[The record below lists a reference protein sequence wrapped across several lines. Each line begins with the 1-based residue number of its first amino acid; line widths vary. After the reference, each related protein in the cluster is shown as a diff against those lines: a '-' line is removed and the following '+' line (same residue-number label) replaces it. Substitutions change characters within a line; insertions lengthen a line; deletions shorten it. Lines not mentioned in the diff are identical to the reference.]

1 MELYPLNKQFVEFS
15 WQDLA
20 TMHVSWRS
28 WWAGVQTFFK
38 PDPDRTFVNVGIFIR
53 LNFASPKILKIC
65 WATKLETTWAM
76 VSTLMGDHSSVEGD
90 AVVKNT
96 VKSQKRIMGRPL
108 QYMLAPAW
116 GKKRRR
122 KQCWTFKSFNPGSGS
137 GTGSFLC
144 GSGTGSFLCGSGNN
158 KVPGPQRWCWM
169 NRWITDMMLFCCI
182 VFRGC
187 RWRTGGS
194 ED

>member
-38 PDPDRTFVNVGIFIR
+38 TDPDRTFVNVGIFIR

-76 VSTLMGDHSSVEGD
+76 VSTLMGDHSSVEVD

-96 VKSQKRIMGRPL
+96 VKFQEWRNGPPIKTPE
-108 QYMLAPAW
+108 A
-116 GKKRRR
+116 KKQNK
-122 KQCWTFKSFNPGSGS
+122 KQIQTLSEPGWII
-137 GTGSFLC
+137 
-144 GSGTGSFLCGSGNN
+144 
-158 KVPGPQRWCWM
+158 GPYQHQVE
-169 NRWITDMMLFCCI
+169 L
-182 VFRGC
+182 
-187 RWRTGGS
+187 
-194 ED
+194 